1 MTASNTHG
9 RIRSAVGE
17 HLIAVLIVAIVV
29 LGTLTAYPALAAET
43 KVTATRA
50 QERAN
55 LPLVVAS
62 QLESG
67 TYASTQTQPTSPFTP

>member
-43 KVTATRA
+43 KGTATRA

-67 TYASTQTQPTSPFTP
+67 TYASTQTQPASPFAP